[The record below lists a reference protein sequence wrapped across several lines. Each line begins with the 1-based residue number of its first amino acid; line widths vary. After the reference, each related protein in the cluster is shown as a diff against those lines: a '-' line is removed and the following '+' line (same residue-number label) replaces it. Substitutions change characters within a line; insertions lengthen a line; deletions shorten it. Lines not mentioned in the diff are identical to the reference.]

1 MKITMQQ
8 IAEAAGVSRGT
19 VDRALHHR
27 GRIDPAV
34 EEKIFRIAEKLGY
47 TPVRKLKKEAGPKG
61 AETLTERRKIRI
73 GVITYLCNAGFMQ
86 EINRGIARAEEELRE
101 WGIEILLR
109 ESPSIDEQQQLAF
122 LDELLKEELDGLAIM
137 PIDTGAIRQK
147 LYDIEKTTQ
156 LPIVMFNSDLQGVP
170 RLCYVG
176 MDNTRSGRTAAG
188 LMNMLTGGSGK
199 ILIITGSF
207 SNQLNNARVD
217 GFTKELKES
226 FPGLKIA
233 AVQCSFDSEEEVCKI
248 VNTAMLN
255 IAGINGI
262 FVVSSGQSGLR
273 KAFRSLALDR
283 RPYVIIYDQT
293 PKNETLMRDDVV
305 DFLIDQNGYEQGYRP
320 LYILANAVN
329 GKKVPVSYSENT
341 EISIKTK
348 YNL

>member
-34 EEKIFRIAEKLGY
+34 EEKIFRIADDLGYSQEKL
-47 TPVRKLKKEAGPKG
+47 RRR
-61 AETLTERRKIRI
+61 ETSVLPERRRIRI
-73 GVITYLCNAGFMQ
+73 GVITYLCNAGFMR
-86 EINRGIARAEEELRE
+86 EINRGIARAREELRE
-101 WGIEILLR
+101 WGIEVLLR
-109 ESPSIDEQQQLAF
+109 ESASIDEQQQLAF
-122 LDELLKEELDGLAIM
+122 LEELLEKDLDGLAIM

-147 LYDIEKTTQ
+147 LYDLEKTTQ
-156 LPIVMFNSDLQGVP
+156 LPIVMFNSDLQGIP

-217 GFTKELKES
+217 GFTKELKNS
-226 FPGLKIA
+226 FPGLTIA

-248 VNTAMLN
+248 VNNAMLN

-262 FVVSSGQSGLR
+262 FVVSSGQSGLSR
-273 KAFRSLALDR
+273 AFRILALDR

-293 PKNETLMRDDVV
+293 PKNEALMREDVV

-320 LYILANAVN
+320 LYILANAIN